1 MPIPTDN
8 QHPDNS
14 IVLHNE
20 HDKNYLLAFRDT
32 AAAVPWLASLTNTS
46 HEHNATR
53 KIVEELGTMLYMM
66 PARQSRNG
74 QVKVGWNCG

>member
-1 MPIPTDN
+1 MQFPTDK
-8 QHPDNS
+8 QHPEHS

-32 AAAVPWLASLTNTS
+32 AAAVDWLASLTNMA
-46 HEHNATR
+46 HEHKATR
-53 KIVEELGTMLYMM
+53 KIVEQLGTMLYMM

-74 QVKVGWNCG
+74 RVKVGGSR